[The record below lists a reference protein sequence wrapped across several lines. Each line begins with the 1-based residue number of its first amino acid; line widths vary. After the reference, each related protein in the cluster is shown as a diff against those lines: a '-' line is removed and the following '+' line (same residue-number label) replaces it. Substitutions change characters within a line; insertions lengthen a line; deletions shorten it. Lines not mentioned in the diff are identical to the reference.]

1 MKICVAIGQMRSTDD
16 LRANLQIVEDLLA
29 IARQRR
35 AKLLVLPECAVTGY
49 GPAVYDG
56 PNRFD
61 ERGFKQALDDV
72 RRAAARMKIAVVAGC
87 AVRQSKGWVNA
98 AVLIGPNGKVCGR
111 YDKAHL
117 YGEDER
123 YYLAGGRAKVHR
135 ILDIRLG
142 MQVCYDLRFPEPF
155 RDLALRCAQV
165 VAVPAYIC
173 GADGMWKR
181 PIIEA
186 HIRSRAA
193 ENGRYILFA
202 NASGPDQ
209 NVPSMVADPRGD
221 ILMESSLDRPELVT
235 IDLDLTKVDNG
246 LLRARRTDLAKLVFS

>member
-1 MKICVAIGQMRSTDD
+1 MKIRVAIGQMRSTDD

-35 AKLLVLPECAVTGY
+35 AQLLALPECAVTGY

-61 ERGFKQALDDV
+61 ERLFKQALEDV
-72 RRAAARMKIAVVAGC
+72 RKAAARMKIAVVAGA
-87 AVRQSKGWVNA
+87 AVRQAKGWHNS
-98 AVLIGPNGKVCGR
+98 AVLIAPNGKICGR

-123 YYLAGGRAKVHR
+123 YYLPGGRAKVHR

-142 MQVCYDLRFPEPF
+142 MQICYDLRFPEPF
-155 RDLALRCAQV
+155 RDLALRCAQIIV
-165 VAVPAYIC
+165 VPAYIC

-193 ENGRYILFA
+193 ENGRYVLFA
-202 NASGPDQ
+202 NAAGPDQ
-209 NVPSMVADPRGD
+209 NVPSMVADPNGE
-221 ILMESSLDRPELVT
+221 IITESSLDRPELVT
-235 IDLDLTKVDNG
+235 VDLDLTKVDNG